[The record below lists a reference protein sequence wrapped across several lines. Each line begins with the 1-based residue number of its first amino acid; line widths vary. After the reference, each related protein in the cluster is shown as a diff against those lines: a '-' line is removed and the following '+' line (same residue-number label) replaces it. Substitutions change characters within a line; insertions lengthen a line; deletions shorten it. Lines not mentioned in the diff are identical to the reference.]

1 MNLSNPPL
9 VSIIVPC
16 YNYGH
21 LLSETLNNIIE
32 QSYTHWECIIVDDG
46 STDNTSSVAKEF
58 VNGHEQ
64 FSYVFQK
71 NAGLSAARNT
81 GIHHSK
87 GSFIQLLDADDF
99 IESNKLLSQINV
111 FIEHPNS
118 EIVYSEVRYF
128 SSEQKSLRR
137 FSMSEIDKPWMPK
150 VDSSNQQLLMSTLID
165 LNICVVNAPL
175 IRKSVFDKIGLFNT
189 KLIAV
194 EDWEFWC
201 RCAFQNVN
209 FRFNNSLG
217 TQALVRFHEGSM
229 SKNMKRMFEAACV
242 ARNTIEHL
250 IQKMNSQEDS
260 SQLFKRNRQER
271 IFLHKSLFEIYRD
284 YLKDEIKASIHQEQL
299 NKSMKGERIICTEA
313 IHQDQAKV
321 LAFVQTLGYP
331 IYANVNSKEQAAN
344 LFQDA
349 GWLEEVGDQIV
360 FIPSHSLSFLPD
372 HFHYKLLYVQ
382 SELNFSP
389 KNQKGEDMSTVLS
402 TKKLMHFEQ
411 EQTKIEAWMESQADL
426 SVLYLNYSEIEQ
438 NKEEQGFIIDNFLKK

>member
-1 MNLSNPPL
+1 VDLANPPL

-46 STDNTSSVAKEF
+46 STDNTSSVAREF
-58 VNGHEQ
+58 VNCHKQ

-81 GIHHSK
+81 GLRHSK

-118 EIVYSEVRYF
+118 DIVYSEVRYF
-128 SSEQKSLRR
+128 SSEQKTLRR

-201 RCAFQNVN
+201 RCAFQNVH
-209 FRFNNSLG
+209 FRFDNSLG
-217 TQALVRFHEGSM
+217 SQALVRFHEGSM

-250 IQKMNSQEDS
+250 IQKMNAQEDS

-284 YLKDEIKASIHQEQL
+284 EKDLKNALTHLYHFGLISNQKRYAIK
-299 NKSMKGERIICTEA
+299 EA
-313 IHQDQAKV
+313 FHIFKMRLQ
-321 LAFVQTLGYP
+321 LAF
-331 IYANVNSKEQAAN
+331 S
-344 LFQDA
+344 
-349 GWLEEVGDQIV
+349 
-360 FIPSHSLSFLPD
+360 
-372 HFHYKLLYVQ
+372 
-382 SELNFSP
+382 
-389 KNQKGEDMSTVLS
+389 
-402 TKKLMHFEQ
+402 
-411 EQTKIEAWMESQADL
+411 
-426 SVLYLNYSEIEQ
+426 
-438 NKEEQGFIIDNFLKK
+438 

>member
-1 MNLSNPPL
+1 MSSHNDT
-9 VSIIVPC
+9 
-16 YNYGH
+16 Y
-21 LLSETLNNIIE
+21 
-32 QSYTHWECIIVDDG
+32 
-46 STDNTSSVAKEF
+46 STDNTSSVAKEY
-58 VNGHEQ
+58 VNSNKQ

-81 GIHHSK
+81 GLHHSK

-111 FIEHPNS
+111 FLEHPNS
-118 EIVYSEVRYF
+118 DIVYSEVRYF
-128 SSEQKSLRR
+128 SSEQKTLRR
-137 FSMSEIDKPWMPK
+137 FSMNEIDKPWMPK

-209 FRFNNSLG
+209 FRFDNSLG
-217 TQALVRFHEGSM
+217 SQALVRFHEGSM

-260 SQLFKRNRQER
+260 SQLFIRNRQER

-284 YLKDEIKASIHQEQL
+284 EKDFKNALTH
-299 NKSMKGERIICTEA
+299 
-313 IHQDQAKV
+313 
-321 LAFVQTLGYP
+321 
-331 IYANVNSKEQAAN
+331 
-344 LFQDA
+344 
-349 GWLEEVGDQIV
+349 
-360 FIPSHSLSFLPD
+360 
-372 HFHYKLLYVQ
+372 LYYFGLI
-382 SELNFSP
+382 S
-389 KNQKGEDMSTVLS
+389 NQKRYII
-402 TKKLMHFEQ
+402 K
-411 EQTKIEAWMESQADL
+411 EAFHIFKMRLQVAFS
-426 SVLYLNYSEIEQ
+426 
-438 NKEEQGFIIDNFLKK
+438 